1 MASKILHNPSKC
13 KICWASF
20 LLMKLGENL
29 SSEWRYLMQK
39 APRLLLKLAFFYR
52 IQNFIK
58 ELAKLIENLDKGVK
72 TATCSS
78 FMSECV
84 NFIFY
89 KNWLISTKFKSVI
102 LQTHTRFW
110 RIDRV
115 VIVQICAFSYLINI
129 WTKKKENFL
138 LDFLLSRTVALVKD

>member
-1 MASKILHNPSKC
+1 
-13 KICWASF
+13 
-20 LLMKLGENL
+20 
-29 SSEWRYLMQK
+29 MQK

-102 LQTHTRFW
+102 LQGFGES
-110 RIDRV
+110 
-115 VIVQICAFSYLINI
+115 IV
-129 WTKKKENFL
+129 W
-138 LDFLLSRTVALVKD
+138 